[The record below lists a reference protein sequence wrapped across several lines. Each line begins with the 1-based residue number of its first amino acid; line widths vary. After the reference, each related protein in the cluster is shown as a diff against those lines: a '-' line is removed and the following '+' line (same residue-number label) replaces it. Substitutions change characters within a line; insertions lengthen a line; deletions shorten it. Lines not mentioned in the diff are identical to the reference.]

1 MQVWSLS
8 RTLCHFQVTI
18 PRCVRWQ
25 LTLATWLYTVVLR
38 ILSLSTVKAI
48 ASNHIEMRISGC
60 FTQVHNKTNI
70 GSKPISH
77 NPYRY
82 IHIYIYYNIYL
93 YKIYLYVYIINIYI
107 YRLDILES
115 FNHLSDQ
122 LESESRHWAGK
133 DRLWRLLCLGIA
145 REPGPVN
152 PVRDSRA
159 DSNG

>member
-1 MQVWSLS
+1 VQVWSLS

-115 FNHLSDQ
+115 FNHLRQRPAGIGIEALSWKRSA
-122 LESESRHWAGK
+122 LAPSLPWNCTRARASEPSQG
-133 DRLWRLLCLGIA
+133 
-145 REPGPVN
+145 
-152 PVRDSRA
+152 
-159 DSNG
+159 